1 MINGISNHISD
12 TSLMDEECQS
22 SGLQNYLGVLMLGM
36 ILHGIGGSTLYTVGV
51 GLIDDSVK
59 ATSSPLYL
67 GVLIDSRGSSGDKV
81 SCRIGYQLKF
91 RAV

>member
-1 MINGISNHISD
+1 MTIHSFTVLNLLYFSAS
-12 TSLMDEECQS
+12 SLLDDVCES
-22 SGLQNYLGVLMLGM
+22 SGLQNYLGVLILGM

-67 GVLIDSRGSSGDKV
+67 GI
-81 SCRIGYQLKF
+81 Y
-91 RAV
+91 